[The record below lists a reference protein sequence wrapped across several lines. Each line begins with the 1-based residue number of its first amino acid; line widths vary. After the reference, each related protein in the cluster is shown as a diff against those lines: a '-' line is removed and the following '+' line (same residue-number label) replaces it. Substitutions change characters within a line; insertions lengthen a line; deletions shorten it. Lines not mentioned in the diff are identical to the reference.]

1 MTSAISED
9 LLDTLRRA
17 APRDGRPYLTPV
29 PDCEPPYDDLPPLA
43 QPAAFRLAP
52 LPQAPAGIDLKAAS
66 AAADAEPRSRRSVPT
81 LSATHADAMHAAGQS
96 VAPAPAPAHAPG
108 AATGSAPAARAI
120 AGAAA
125 RILIEALCGARPVR
139 QLAGTCAAP
148 VLTALGRRVRVGGSI
163 PRLMSVHV
171 TEPTPRAA
179 EVAAVYRDR
188 DRVAALAFR
197 LETVGDRW
205 RVTEL
210 QLA

>member
-29 PDCEPPYDDLPPLA
+29 PDCEPPYDDLPPLP
-43 QPAAFRLAP
+43 QPAAFRPAL
-52 LPQAPAGIDLKAAS
+52 LPQAPAGIGLKAAS
-66 AAADAEPRSRRSVPT
+66 AAEAERRSHGSLPT
-81 LSATHADAMHAAGQS
+81 LSVAHADTMPAAGQS
-96 VAPAPAPAHAPG
+96 VAPAHAPAAV
-108 AATGSAPAARAI
+108 TGSAPAARSI

-171 TEPTPRAA
+171 AEPAPRVA
-179 EVAAVYRDR
+179 EVAAIYRDR